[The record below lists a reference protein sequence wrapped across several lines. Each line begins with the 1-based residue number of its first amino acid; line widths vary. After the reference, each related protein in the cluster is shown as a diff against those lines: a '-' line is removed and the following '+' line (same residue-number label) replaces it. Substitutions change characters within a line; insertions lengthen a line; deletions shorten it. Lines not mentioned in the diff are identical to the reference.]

1 MLNIFRLS
9 ADLLHLASIVILL
22 LKIYATK
29 NTKGVSLK
37 TQILF
42 LAVFC
47 MRYLDIFTNW
57 RIPYNVVMKIL
68 FLILSSV
75 TVYWIAVK
83 YNKGYDKEHDTFR
96 IVFLLVPAL
105 AAAVITPKPDPYSV
119 MDTLWTTSI
128 YLEAVAILPQLF
140 LIRRTGEVENITSHY
155 IAAMGAY
162 RFLYMCN
169 WVYRYYTEEGYYH
182 IPGNFIVWASGFVQT
197 ALYVDFFFYFFRS
210 KWYGQKFM
218 LPGSTTTV

>member
-1 MLNIFRLS
+1 MLNFFRLS
-9 ADLLHLASIVILL
+9 ADLLHLASIVILM

-29 NTKGVSLK
+29 NCKGISLK

-42 LAVFC
+42 LLVFC
-47 MRYLDIFTNW
+47 MRYLDVFTNW

-68 FLILSSV
+68 FLISSSL

-96 IVFLLVPAL
+96 IAFLIVPAL
-105 AAAVITPKPDPYSV
+105 ALAIITPKPDMYSLV
-119 MDTLWTTSI
+119 DTLWTASI

-140 LIRRTGEVENITSHY
+140 LIRRTGEVENITSNY

-162 RFLYMCN
+162 RAFYILN
-169 WVYRYYTEEGYYH
+169 WIYRYYTEPGYYY
-182 IPGNFIVWASGFVQT
+182 IPGNAIVWISGVVQT
-197 ALYVDFFFYFFRS
+197 ALYGDFFFIFFRS
-210 KWYGQKFM
+210 KWYGQRFQ
-218 LPGSTTTV
+218 LPGATEI

>member
-1 MLNIFRLS
+1 MFNVFRLS
-9 ADLLHLASIVILL
+9 ADLLHLASIIILL

-29 NTKGVSLK
+29 NVKGISLK

-42 LAVFC
+42 LLVFC
-47 MRYLDIFTNW
+47 MRYLDVFTNW

-68 FLILSSV
+68 FLGFSAT

-96 IVFLLVPAL
+96 IVFLIVPAL
-105 AAAVITPKPDPYSV
+105 ALAVVTPKPDMYSV
-119 MDTLWTTSI
+119 VDNLWTASI

-140 LIRRTGEVENITSHY
+140 LVRRTGEVENMTSNY

-162 RFLYMCN
+162 RALYMVN
-169 WVYRYYTEEGYYH
+169 WVYRYITEEGYYN
-182 IPGNFIVWASGFVQT
+182 IPGNFVVWFSGLAQT
-197 ALYVDFFFYFFRS
+197 ALYADFFYYYFRS
-210 KWYGQKFM
+210 KWYGQKFS
-218 LPGSTTTV
+218 LPGATEI